1 MKTRK
6 VEWTRLDNASKIFPA
21 TCNDKDTKVF
31 RVVCELKESVDPEVL
46 QQALDVTIK
55 NFTFYKSVLRRGVF
69 WYYLESADINPIVEM
84 ESMPV
89 CAPIYIKDKRN
100 LLFRVFYY
108 NNRINLEIFH
118 ALSDGTG
125 AIWFLQNMVHH
136 YLIMKHKE
144 VFENKSLEWPH
155 SNSLDGKMK
164 DSFHRHFIGKSTF
177 QYPRMKR
184 KSVKAYHTRGT
195 RFEEKRTLLIE
206 GSVSAEAV
214 LKEARQYQ
222 TTLTIFV
229 ASVFIYSI
237 YKDMTA
243 REKKHPVILS
253 VPINLRQFY
262 ESDSA
267 RNFFTTMNVGCHFT
281 KKNIEI
287 EDIIQSVK
295 DSFREG
301 MEEEKISNQLN
312 RFMALEK
319 NLLTKLI
326 PLPLKDFSLRIANK
340 INDREITGTLS
351 NVGRIQMPTEFE
363 SYIRQFSI
371 CTSARR
377 PQITMSTYN
386 DRLVISFTSP
396 FRETEI
402 QRYLFQFLSNKGIEI
417 EISSNSLE

>member
-1 MKTRK
+1 M
-6 VEWTRLDNASKIFPA
+6 VEYI
-21 TCNDKDTKVF
+21 
-31 RVVCELKESVDPEVL
+31 
-46 QQALDVTIK
+46 
-55 NFTFYKSVLRRGVF
+55 
-69 WYYLESADINPIVEM
+69 PIPSYE
-84 ESMPV
+84 
-89 CAPIYIKDKRN
+89 A
-100 LLFRVFYY
+100 
-108 NNRINLEIFH
+108 
-118 ALSDGTG
+118 
-125 AIWFLQNMVHH
+125 
-136 YLIMKHKE
+136 
-144 VFENKSLEWPH
+144 
-155 SNSLDGKMK
+155 
-164 DSFHRHFIGKSTF
+164 
-177 QYPRMKR
+177 

-206 GSVSAEAV
+206 GSMSAEAV

-363 SYIRQFSI
+363 PYIRQFSI